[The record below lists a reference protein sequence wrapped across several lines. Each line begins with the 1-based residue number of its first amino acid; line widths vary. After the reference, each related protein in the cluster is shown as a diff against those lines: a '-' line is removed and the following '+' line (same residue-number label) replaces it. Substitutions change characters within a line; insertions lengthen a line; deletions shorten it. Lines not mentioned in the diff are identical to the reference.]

1 MRPRIVAGNWK
12 MNTLRDSARALAL
25 AVVQGT
31 QATPGVEAVVCPP
44 FPYLTTVADALAGSS
59 VALGGQDCHAE
70 PAGAYTGEVSPAM
83 LKDVGCK
90 YVILGHSERR
100 HGLHES
106 DGFINFKVHC
116 ALEAGLHVILCVG
129 ETLDERKAK
138 RVERVFARQVAAA
151 LSGLSDDAFARLVLA
166 YEPVWAIGTGETAT
180 PEQAQHAHNI
190 IRSRVAGLHGDKLAS
205 DLPILYG
212 GSVKADNASGLFHQ
226 PDVDGGLIGGASL
239 KAADFVAIV
248 KAAARNPA

>member
-12 MNTLRDSARALAL
+12 MNTLRDSACALAS
-25 AVVQGT
+25 AVAEG
-31 QATPGVEAVVCPP
+31 AKSIKGVEVVVCPP
-44 FPYLTTVADALAGSS
+44 FPYLIPVADALAGSA
-59 VALGGQDCHAE
+59 VALGAQNCHAE

-106 DGFINFKVHC
+106 DGFINFKVHA

-129 ETLDERKAK
+129 ETLEERKAK
-138 RVERVFARQVAAA
+138 RAERVFDRQVAAA
-151 LSGLSDDAFARLVLA
+151 LSGLSADAFTRLVLA

-180 PEQAQHAHNI
+180 PEQAQQAQSR
-190 IRSRVAGLHGDKLAS
+190 IRERIAQLHGEKVAS
-205 DLPILYG
+205 ALPILYG
-212 GSVKADNASGLFHQ
+212 GSVKADNASGLFAQ

-239 KAADFVAIV
+239 KAAEFLAIV
-248 KAAARNPA
+248 KAASK